1 MEKEIWV
8 PIFGYE
14 GRYEISNK
22 GKIRNNKLK
31 ILQTRLS
38 KCGYERVS
46 LRRRGQK
53 SIQYLVH
60 RLVAEAFIPN
70 PYNKTEVN
78 HLSGVRDQNN
88 VENLSWVT
96 REENQQYSYTNLGRK
111 SNLEG
116 KIGIKKLSSLN
127 LRRVRQ

>member
-1 MEKEIWV
+1 LV

-14 GRYEISNK
+14 GMYEISNK

-38 KCGYERVS
+38 KGGYERVS